1 MVQKPVKNFQWV
13 SNKVFDY
20 TDFPNERQMVI
31 CYETGISENDF
42 GGITTNVSPRVSI
55 KLRCIKT
62 SNSINIELEYCEV
75 ASLTKQISAFSKGL
89 NRIEI
94 KSFVKNNHVKTLSLS
109 KNQAQNTFY
118 LLLIEDSQ
126 NKTPSLQIGMDISV
140 LCNFTKILVQIEK
153 NWIQNSLTMYS
164 IVSNHRMILELT
176 KLNTNYIK
184 TTLNKNIQNTTQ
196 TPKPPVIE
204 EKINKNNTMGLIE
217 IIHPIGDFN
226 TDVSSYI
233 EETPEEPAEEI
244 EVTENLNQDDLL
256 KDFYKF
262 DKNEILSK
270 ELELEKTTEE
280 TEIPE
285 DEILF
290 DVEDSELTIPDKP
303 ALESKFVINDEYLNG
318 IDLNNPPKE
327 YVKPIQST
335 TSPRPFFNNFIEW
348 DIEYLYKWLSAF
360 SVVNENSKDLTFLP
374 LELILTNSIGKDSF
388 NEIKE
393 SKDYYYFQ
401 YNLINNLKT
410 GILKYINDKD
420 NKFNVGFE
428 KFEFTDVKKITD
440 KNDNIYLW
448 NFIVDISLLNIMYR
462 YFLNSFNKLNVKEQ
476 SDAIYNVILTEFF
489 TNMVSTP
496 LIKLVDKDYL
506 PELSKDV
513 SNLYLE
519 VKTKGIFENLSN
531 IFSHASMG
539 GNFNLE
545 FEGIYKYLDKFIET
559 ISNFKISNSY
569 SVEINS
575 LEDIKKQFISID
587 NYTVNETDKK
597 LKVFNKVLETEL
609 IDNTDFINLKSF
621 SDIDII
627 KINDPKII
635 KIWKLVK
642 DSNSNIKISEI
653 KRKLVDDEESEPEII
668 INKVET
674 KEPVE
679 TKTESFEIIDMFSI
693 EDTDDF
699 DIYNLI

>member
-1 MVQKPVKNFQWV
+1 MVQKQVKNFQWV
-13 SNKVFDY
+13 SNKIFEY
-20 TDFPNERQMVI
+20 TDFHNEMNMII

-42 GGITTNVSPRVSI
+42 GGIINNVPPRVSI

-62 SNSINIELEYCEV
+62 SNTVNIELEYCEV
-75 ASLTKQISAFSKGL
+75 SNLTKQIAAFAKGL

-94 KSFVKNNHVKTLSLS
+94 KSFVKNNHIKTLSLS
-109 KNQAQNTFY
+109 KNQAKNTFY

-126 NKTPSLQIGMDISV
+126 NKTPSLQIGMDGRV
-140 LCNFTKILVQIEK
+140 LYNFSSILLQICN
-153 NWIQNSLTMYS
+153 NWIQNSLTMFS
-164 IVSNHRMILELT
+164 IVTNHRMISELN

-184 TTLNKNIQNTTQ
+184 TTLNKNNFNNNTPSTPSTKPTQN
-196 TPKPPVIE
+196 V
-204 EKINKNNTMGLIE
+204 EKINVSNTVTLTGIKN
-217 IIHPIGDFN
+217 PIDDFN
-226 TDVSSYI
+226 YDVIY
-233 EETPEEPAEEI
+233 EEDVEPVESLQEEKKE
-244 EVTENLNQDDLL
+244 TETEDILTN
-256 KDFYKF
+256 FYNF
-262 DKNEILSK
+262 NKNEILDLDS
-270 ELELEKTTEE
+270 EKTKEE
-280 TEIPE
+280 IEIPE
-285 DEILF
+285 DDPF
-290 DVEDSELTIPDKP
+290 NTDSIVGQTNTPITEP
-303 ALESKFVINDEYLNG
+303 KFVITDEYINN

-327 YVKPIQST
+327 YIKPIQTT

-388 NEIKE
+388 NEIKN

-410 GILKYINDKD
+410 GILKYINEKD
-420 NKFNVGFE
+420 NKFNLGFE
-428 KFEFTDVKKITD
+428 KFEFTDINKITD

-462 YFLNSFNKLNVKEQ
+462 YFLNSFNKLNIKEQ
-476 SDAIYNVILTEFF
+476 SDAVYNVILTEFF
-489 TNMVSTP
+489 TSMISTP

-506 PELSKDV
+506 SELSKDV

-519 VKTKGIFENLSN
+519 VKTKGIFSNLVN
-531 IFSHASMG
+531 IFSNSSMG
-539 GNFNLE
+539 GQFNLE

-559 ISNFKISNSY
+559 ISDFKITNNY

-575 LEDIKKQFISID
+575 LEDIKKQFILTE
-587 NYTVNETDKK
+587 NYNVSETDKK

-627 KINDPKII
+627 GITNPKII
-635 KIWKLVK
+635 KIWKLIK
-642 DSNSNIKISEI
+642 DSTNNIKISEI
-653 KRKLVDDEESEPEII
+653 KRKLDDEETEPEII
-668 INKVET
+668 INKVEA

-679 TKTESFEIIDMFSI
+679 IKKESFEIIDMFSI
-693 EDTDDF
+693 EDSNDF